1 MRFKLGVMVPYPCKG
16 PFKRMNKE
24 TITKDITLDF
34 LRCNRCG
41 KCRAVC
47 PVVPVFKEEW
57 ASARGKVELAE
68 VYFRDG
74 KLDEKKLYAVFDYCL
89 QCMTCEENCPS
100 GVRAN
105 ELVMAVRA
113 DLARK
118 GRVPWIKRMALR
130 MLRGMD
136 NLAFKLMRGFHISRE
151 WVAGAF
157 YGVRG
162 RRNLQYHNATQS
174 VGQQGRVSGAQSERS
189 LQHFSQP
196 KGTEQQVRVSEV
208 QREEPLKY
216 SPQNQYAGKRDRA
229 GGAQRER
236 TRKEALHG
244 IGGKSFL
251 SALFPLLGWPRARVV
266 PLPVSKPFLKVAREF
281 YPADGLDIRLPSGV
295 RIDDVPFP
303 EGSEGGRSL
312 LSLLNGALSNDAEP
326 GSTELR
332 RALDFIRGELK
343 VLQDDMPGALD
354 LDKASRLVLR
364 IAVARKANM
373 ARGLRSYYF
382 VGHAVNHFFPEEAEA
397 LVFLLNVL
405 GVDVLV
411 PKDQLCCGAPVYY
424 AGDLEG
430 AVEYAERAL
439 ERLSKKEYSFIVT
452 SCATGGHMLKRE
464 YPRLLGL
471 VKDTHFRVRWD
482 KKTEAFVRDD
492 AGSGSSGVVAGE
504 DPKLQIAQSIF
515 TEKVQG
521 RIFDINEVVARMLG
535 FEKREES
542 LQDLI
547 SGSGQE
553 NSGKITGSEYGSA
566 QGDKEEYKSKQLT
579 ERPLV
584 TYHHPCHLNRGQDV
598 NWQPEEILRSLPG
611 FRYEQMEDADRC
623 CGGGGAFTF
632 AHAKASD
639 RIADRKVEA
648 IAKLKPDILA
658 TSCPIC
664 RVQLTD
670 IIERHLVLE
679 RERDGKEPLSVAVT
693 STTELIVEDILKVLM
708 VEGTEK

>member
-1 MRFKLGVMVPYPCKG
+1 LSQPDEYSVSGCGELSQREHFGDMK
-16 PFKRMNKE
+16 KE
-24 TITKDITLDF
+24 TVAKDITLDF

-47 PVVPVFKEEW
+47 PVVPVFNEEW

-74 KLDEKKLYAVFDYCL
+74 KLDEKRLYAVFDYCL

-162 RRNLQYHNATQS
+162 RQHLQYPSATRS
-174 VGQQGRVSGAQSERS
+174 VGQQGGVN
-189 LQHFSQP
+189 
-196 KGTEQQVRVSEV
+196 
-208 QREEPLKY
+208 EPHHK
-216 SPQNQYAGKRDRA
+216 KVDM
-229 GGAQRER
+229 
-236 TRKEALHG
+236 EALHG
-244 IGGKSFL
+244 VGGKSFL

-266 PLPVSKPFLKVAREF
+266 PLPVSKPFLKVAREY
-281 YPADGLDIRLPSGV
+281 YPADELDVRLPSGA
-295 RIDDVPFP
+295 RIDDVPLP
-303 EGSEGGRSL
+303 EGSEGARRIF
-312 LSLLNGALSNDAEP
+312 SLLNGSLSNDAEP

-332 RALDFIRGELK
+332 RALNFIRGELK
-343 VLQDDMPGALD
+343 VLQDDVPGALD
-354 LDKASRLVLR
+354 LEKASRLVLR
-364 IAVARKANM
+364 IAVARKANL
-373 ARGLRSYYF
+373 ARGLRVYYF
-382 VGHAVNHFFPEEAEA
+382 IGHAVNHFFPEEAEA

-430 AVEYAERAL
+430 AVEYAEKAI
-439 ERLSKKEYSFIVT
+439 ERLGNKEYSFIVT

-471 VKDTHFRVRWD
+471 VSDTHFRVRWD
-482 KKTEAFVRDD
+482 KKTEAFVRDE
-492 AGSGSSGVVAGE
+492 AGNISSGEGAGE
-504 DPKLQIAQSIF
+504 DPKLKSARAIF

-535 FEKREES
+535 FENREES

-547 SGSGQE
+547 SGSEQENLRNIVKSESSTAQEGQE
-553 NSGKITGSEYGSA
+553 EDRSE
-566 QGDKEEYKSKQLT
+566 QLT

-648 IAKLKPDILA
+648 IAKLRPAIVA

-670 IIERHLVLE
+670 LIERHLMLE
-679 RERDGKEPLSVAVT
+679 RERNGEEPLRVVVR
-693 STTELIVEDILKVLM
+693 STTELLVEDILKILR
-708 VEGTEK
+708 VEGREG